1 MHSQIQVLASKISS
15 LSVLFVYYLRRGAL
29 KGFRFVDFCFA
40 GRFQLPKV
48 IRILGALENSIPTLL
63 CLLPEAPLD
72 SRRPCVGLGLRLRFH
87 PVPHAQKHQEANR

>member
-48 IRILGALENSIPTLL
+48 IRILGA
-63 CLLPEAPLD
+63 
-72 SRRPCVGLGLRLRFH
+72 
-87 PVPHAQKHQEANR
+87 